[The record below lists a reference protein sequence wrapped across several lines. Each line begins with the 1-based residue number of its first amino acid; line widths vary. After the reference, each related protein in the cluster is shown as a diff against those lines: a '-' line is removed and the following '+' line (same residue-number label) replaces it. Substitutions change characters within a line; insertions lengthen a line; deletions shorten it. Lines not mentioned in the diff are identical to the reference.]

1 VIGGGPSDVDGVGA
15 LLVDGELVCS
25 GTLIA
30 PDVVL
35 TAAHCLL
42 DAVPDYADAEVDVAP
57 GRCAMT
63 HPLFREPRLF
73 EPGLN
78 DVHDL
83 GLLWLDAPVS
93 TPVVLADEAD
103 AAELAVGLEV
113 TITGYGVTTVGGG
126 DTGIE
131 HSALSTIT
139 RIGAGELQIGGDG
152 APQTCSGDS
161 GGAAFA
167 ELTAGRRVVGI
178 VSRGADPDLGCT
190 EGDLDTRVDTHR
202 AWIDARLAEG
212 CVIAPPED
220 DSPPANAPPAGC
232 DSGGGGAGI
241 LPALLALAALRR
253 VAFRPR

>member
-1 VIGGGPSDVDGVGA
+1 VPPVIGGEPSDVEGVGA
-15 LLVDGELVCS
+15 LLVDGGVVCS

-42 DAVPDYADAEVDVAP
+42 DAVPAYADDVTVD

-73 EPGLN
+73 EPGLD

-83 GLLWLDAPVS
+83 GLLWLDAPAGA
-93 TPVVLADEAD
+93 PVALAEDG
-103 AAELAVGLEV
+103 AELVVGLEV
-113 TITGYGVTTVGGG
+113 TITGYGVTTDGGG
-126 DTGIE
+126 DLGTE
-131 HSALSTIT
+131 HSALSAIT
-139 RIGAGELQIGGDG
+139 RIGAGEVQIGGNG
-152 APQTCSGDS
+152 APQTCGGDS

-167 ELTAGRRVVGI
+167 ELSSGRRVVGI
-178 VSRGADPDLGCT
+178 TSRGADPDLGCT
-190 EGDLDTRVDTHR
+190 EGDLDTRVDTHL
-202 AWIDARLAEG
+202 AWIHQRLAEG

-220 DSPPANAPPAGC
+220 DSPPASAPPAGC
-232 DSGGGGAGI
+232 DGGVGGAGI
-241 LPALLALAALRR
+241 LPALLALAGLRR